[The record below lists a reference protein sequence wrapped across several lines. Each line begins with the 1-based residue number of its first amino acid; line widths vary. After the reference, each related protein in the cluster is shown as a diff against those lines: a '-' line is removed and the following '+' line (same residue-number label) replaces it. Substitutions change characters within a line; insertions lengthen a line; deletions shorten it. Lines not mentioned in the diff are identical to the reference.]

1 MLEGV
6 WYGIAA
12 VLVFFGMVFI
22 VCVISARIFRTDSCG
37 RLVVL
42 LSPEADRCDIGS
54 LLYAAH
60 IRFALWGN
68 CRKGSIILVDN
79 GLDENQLR
87 LCRRIMSECG
97 SMEMCKADALAD
109 VLTERKDNGFS
120 A

>member
-12 VLVFFGMVFI
+12 ALVFFGI
-22 VCVISARIFRTDSCG
+22 VCIAYIIAARIFRTDSCG

-60 IRFALWGN
+60 MKLALWGN
-68 CRKGSIILVDN
+68 CCSGSIILVDN
-79 GLDENQLR
+79 GLNENQLQ

-97 SMEMCKADALAD
+97 SMEMCRADALAD
-109 VLTERKDNGFS
+109 VLKADCLNGKEI
-120 A
+120 

>member
-6 WYGIAA
+6 WYGITA
-12 VLVFFGMVFI
+12 VLVFLGI
-22 VCVISARIFRTDSCG
+22 VCIAYIISARIFRNGSCG

-42 LSPEADRCDIGS
+42 LSPEDDRCDIGS

-60 IRFALWGN
+60 MRLALWGD
-68 CRKGSIILVDN
+68 CRGGSIILVDN
-79 GLDENQLR
+79 GLNEKQLQ

-109 VLTERKDNGFS
+109 VLKADCLNGKEI
-120 A
+120 